1 VRGGLEGASVSRLLK
16 QALASPGALPAGD
29 LRVLCAGK
37 AAAALASTVTELCG
51 PRIRSG
57 LVVGILPSTR
67 PDRFES
73 IAGSHPVP
81 SEESERGG
89 RRALALAASL
99 VEGETLLV
107 LLSGGA
113 SAMMAV
119 PAEGITLDDKRL
131 TTSRLL
137 KAGAD
142 IHALN
147 TVRKHISGIKGG
159 WLAARAPGASRT
171 FAISDVVGDDLSV
184 IASGPT
190 VGDATTFSD
199 AIGVLQRFGPVSDYP
214 RSVVARLM
222 AGQRGE
228 IAETPKPD
236 DSRLLGAMS
245 TVIGSRRDAMAGA
258 VAAAES
264 RGYHVWCIDEPV
276 VGESRSASQSHLET
290 VMTRAA
296 HLARP
301 ACIVSSGET
310 TVHVT
315 GHGKGGRN
323 QEFVLAM
330 AAPLA
335 TMGAPV
341 VVASAG
347 TDGIDGPTDAA
358 GAVAD
363 PTTIARAQAAGIGDP
378 DGYLGDN
385 DAYAFFDAI
394 GDLIRTGPTNTN
406 VGDLQ
411 VVLIG

>member
-1 VRGGLEGASVSRLLK
+1 MEGASVSRLLK
-16 QALASPGALPAGD
+16 QALASPGALAAGD

-37 AAAALASTVTELCG
+37 AAAALSATVAELCG

-57 LVVGILPSTR
+57 LVVGPAPSTL
-67 PDRFES
+67 PDQFES

-81 SEESERGG
+81 TEESERAG

-142 IHALN
+142 IYALN

-159 WLAARAPGASRT
+159 WLAAQARGMSRT
-171 FAISDVVGDDLSV
+171 FAVSDVVGDDLSV

-190 VGDATTFSD
+190 VGDSTTFAD

-214 RSVVARLM
+214 RSVMARLM

-228 IAETPKPD
+228 MPETPKPA
-236 DSRLLGAMS
+236 DSRLSSAVS

-258 VAAAES
+258 VAEAES

-276 VGESRSASQSHLET
+276 VGESRDTSRSHLQT
-290 VMTRAA
+290 VLTGAA

-315 GHGKGGRN
+315 GLGKGGRN
-323 QEFVLAM
+323 QEFALAM

-335 TMGAPV
+335 AVGAPV

-363 PTTIARAQAAGIGDP
+363 PTTIGRARAAGIGDP
-378 DGYLGDN
+378 DRYLADN
-385 DAYAFFDAI
+385 NAYAFFDAI